1 MRNRGCSAVG
11 RVHFSVVNFGHV
23 VGVRIWRKSL
33 AFIMYPA
40 VGFDEL
46 EQAVIPGYCCKF
58 SLSMG
63 ILHTPESRYG
73 IN

>member
-1 MRNRGCSAVG
+1 M
-11 RVHFSVVNFGHV
+11 

-33 AFIMYPA
+33 AFIIYPA

-46 EQAVIPGYCCKF
+46 EQAVLPGYCCKF